1 MGRRVSKDPEVRK
14 QEIVAA
20 AFDLFREKGY
30 DQVSVQDIVKKVGL
44 VQGTFYYH
52 FKSKYELLDAVVDYE
67 MRKNIAVLESIATDE
82 KLSTLEKVQ
91 ATINLNPDNERRRFI
106 KLICSEE
113 NGVLYMKSQKKMAE
127 ELVPF
132 LTQMIEAGNKE
143 GVLNV
148 QYPRETVEL
157 LLDMQLDFERILAN
171 TPDRDD
177 AYRLIRTME
186 DIYIK
191 VLGVRPGSIRLI
203 S

>member
-91 ATINLNPDNERRRFI
+91 VTINLNPDNERRRFI
-106 KLICSEE
+106 KLIRSEE
-113 NGVLYMKSQKKMAE
+113 NAVLYMKSQKKMAE

-132 LTQMIEAGNKE
+132 LTKMIEAGNKE

-148 QYPRETVEL
+148 PYPRETVEL

-171 TPDRDD
+171 TPDRDG

-191 VLGVRPGSIRLI
+191 VLGVKPGSIRLI